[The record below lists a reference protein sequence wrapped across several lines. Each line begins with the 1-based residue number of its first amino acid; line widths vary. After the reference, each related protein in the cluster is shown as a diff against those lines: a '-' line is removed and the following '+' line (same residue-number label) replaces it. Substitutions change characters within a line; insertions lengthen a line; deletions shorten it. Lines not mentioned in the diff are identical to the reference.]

1 LEAWIEFF
9 DSVYK
14 FFQFAS
20 MLLGLILFHRRN
32 DKSPVEII
40 TKGNTEHGIGEMKLS
55 IQILNSKE
63 GGHTMKNIMMLS
75 AVLVFML
82 GAVDYAS
89 GDTMKPSFQVDPI
102 EWSINTA
109 EFHLTQAQKLQQEAT
124 DLAARVRELN
134 QKVAKYEKKP
144 YLDTKGFHRD
154 GLKRII
160 GTTLQKVSALRDQ
173 VAWHRDEAS
182 RLADLEQVPQDSGS
196 DSDDTTTTL
205 RDTSRSRSR
214 SESPS

>member
-1 LEAWIEFF
+1 
-9 DSVYK
+9 
-14 FFQFAS
+14 
-20 MLLGLILFHRRN
+20 
-32 DKSPVEII
+32 
-40 TKGNTEHGIGEMKLS
+40 
-55 IQILNSKE
+55 
-63 GGHTMKNIMMLS
+63 MKNILMLF
-75 AVLVFML
+75 AALVFMV
-82 GAVDYAS
+82 GTVGYAS
-89 GDTMKPSFQVDPI
+89 GDTTKPSFQVDPK

-109 EFHLTQAQKLQQEAT
+109 EFHLTQALKLEQEAT
-124 DLAARVRELN
+124 DLTAKVRELN

-182 RLADLEQVPQDSGS
+182 RLAALEQGPQDSAS
-196 DSDDTTTTL
+196 ESEDTTTTL
-205 RDTSRSRSR
+205 RDTSRSRSH